1 MCSRVYLFIY
11 NIKSVYVS
19 MSEKS
24 CRKQGRDFDMT
35 RAMMLTAVWYK
46 SNSLQILIIGLRFTF
61 WEMQRK
67 VHW

>member
-11 NIKSVYVS
+11 NIKSVDVS

-35 RAMMLTAVWYK
+35 RAIAVWDI
-46 SNSLQILIIGLRFTF
+46 SNSLQILPSLG
-61 WEMQRK
+61 
-67 VHW
+67 

>member
-11 NIKSVYVS
+11 NIKSVDVS

-35 RAMMLTAVWYK
+35 RAMMLIAVWDI
-46 SNSLQILIIGLRFTF
+46 SNSLQILPSLG
-61 WEMQRK
+61 
-67 VHW
+67 